1 MNMQEMPR
9 VLRMVSSMTFRLSRR
24 LASAARVDAVAPTA
38 ELSTRLVMPMTN
50 NPVMKKK
57 MRKGMIPA
65 RSSRS
70 FSLMGMLRSA
80 SLTVGPRWGCTR
92 HRITM

>member
-1 MNMQEMPR
+1 MNMHEIPR
-9 VLRMVSSMTFRLSRR
+9 VLRTVSSMTLRLSRR
-24 LASAARVDAVAPTA
+24 LARAARVAAVAPTA
-38 ELSTRLVMPMTN
+38 ELSTRLVTPMTN
-50 NPVMKKK
+50 SPVMKKK

-70 FSLMGMLRSA
+70 FSLMGRFRSA